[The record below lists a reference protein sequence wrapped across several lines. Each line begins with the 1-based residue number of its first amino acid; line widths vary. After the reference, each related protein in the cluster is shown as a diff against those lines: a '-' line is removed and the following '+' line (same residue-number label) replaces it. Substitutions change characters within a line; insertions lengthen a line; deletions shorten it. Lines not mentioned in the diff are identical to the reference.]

1 MKMMRKGAFASLIG
15 LALSMLVTGMALAN
29 DTFTYR
35 FGDFE
40 AELPT
45 NPQRVVV
52 LDNRVGIEFSIL
64 AGFPIVAVGVA
75 ADAGSPLEPYLA
87 DDVVRMND
95 SEPNA
100 ELVLSLDPDLV
111 VVDRGMWNWYQE
123 DAMFNGEGFNILIVE
138 GTGRPNWRELQQ
150 AQLEAY
156 GRAENNAEALTRYDA
171 VVAAA
176 APEIQRILNG
186 RKMVIGGSWED
197 QFWLQIDTFM
207 TSVAHDLGIDL
218 VAGDNPDQNGNQF
231 YSAETLA
238 PFAEAA
244 LLFMQSSN
252 EDYQQNPIWQRLPAA
267 AHTIKL
273 NWLTNFGFSIAGEA
287 LVADLLAAVKPLEA

>member
-1 MKMMRKGAFASLIG
+1 MKRLGALSGLIG
-15 LALSMLVTGMALAN
+15 LALGMLMTGMAVAN

-40 AELPT
+40 AELPKD
-45 NPQRVVV
+45 PQRVVV

-75 ADAGSPLEPYLA
+75 ADAGSPLEPYLPA
-87 DDVVRMND
+87 EVVRMND

-100 ELVLSLDPDLV
+100 ELVLSLNPDLV

-123 DAMFNGEGFNILIVE
+123 DAMFNGEGFDILIVE

-156 GRAENNAEALTRYDA
+156 GRAENNAEALARYDTA
-171 VVAAA
+171 VAEA

-218 VAGDNPDQNGNQF
+218 VVGDSPDQNGNQF
-231 YSAETLA
+231 YSAETLT

-252 EDYQQNPIWQRLPAA
+252 EDYQRNPIWQRLPGA

-273 NWLTNFGFSIAGEA
+273 NWLTNYGFSIAGEA
-287 LVADLLAAVKPLEA
+287 LVADLLAAVKTLED